1 MVSTNCIPSKLEL
14 IRQLEITIRK
24 NIIIGSIHNPDTPQN
39 RRPDRRLQRQRTT
52 WEELVEEDFRIVRNY
67 VRSEWVAVPGEERPS
82 VELAER
88 IRDRLIAEIPPDGF
102 TGNKFLFG
110 LVDPKDHEIVSGQS
124 LLVE

>member
-24 NIIIGSIHNPDTPQN
+24 NIIIGSIHNPYTPQN
-39 RRPDRRLQRQRTT
+39 RRPDRRPQRQRIT
-52 WEELVEEDFRIVRNY
+52 WEELVEENFRIVRNC
-67 VRSEWVAVPGEERPS
+67 VRSEWVAAPGEERPS

-102 TGNKFLFG
+102 TGNKFPFG